1 MSVPALISTK
11 EASRLSAYA
20 MGIGSE
26 LNMKDV
32 ARPKGMLEHLVN
44 IFTLGGVRRE
54 KEEVYKSVIA
64 QLRTE
69 LRDRKATPESLQNMG
84 KIELHLNKM
93 DITLRP
99 DSRYNAMQITVSR
112 GSEKAESFVPDSNF
126 TVLCSSIMLRE
137 KLGLSRENDLLTP
150 EGKINLSDIT
160 DSRSSFDS
168 VVKNLMDIPVPLRC
182 NLSESVQKSLNIIE
196 DSNTGIYH
204 ISAQVF
210 SLDSILQVDIEEDYF
225 KNSDLVYFV
234 DSAALNGADADM
246 RGSRAVNEHSQKE
259 AITSNYINMDKEEE
273 EPSEEIKKYNEAKH
287 SVSNQSESQ
296 VNILPKTATYNE
308 TSPPVLSWETTG
320 ADSGFATGY
329 MTGTN
334 LDSDTLSYSSTLEGD
349 AESNTSLYHI
359 MRSYEDV
366 LVKVS

>member
-69 LRDRKATPESLQNMG
+69 LRDRKATPDSLQNMG

-126 TVLCSSIMLRE
+126 TALCSSSMLRE
-137 KLGLSRENDLLTP
+137 TLGLSRDNDLLMP
-150 EGKINLSDIT
+150 DGKINLSDIT
-160 DSRSSFDS
+160 DSRLGSAD
-168 VVKNLMDIPVPLRC
+168 VAKELMALPVALRWKLPE
-182 NLSESVQKSLNIIE
+182 NIQKSLNIIKDKDAAINHSAME
-196 DSNTGIYH
+196 NSSRAVDQQVITAARSETGN
-204 ISAQVF
+204 
-210 SLDSILQVDIEEDYF
+210 DSILFIETR
-225 KNSDLVYFV
+225 KS
-234 DSAALNGADADM
+234 
-246 RGSRAVNEHSQKE
+246 
-259 AITSNYINMDKEEE
+259 
-273 EPSEEIKKYNEAKH
+273 
-287 SVSNQSESQ
+287 SESDFD
-296 VNILPKTATYNE
+296 P
-308 TSPPVLSWETTG
+308 
-320 ADSGFATGY
+320 ATGY
-329 MTGTN
+329 SSSMYS
-334 LDSDTLSYSSTLEGD
+334 DSDTLSLYSSLEGD
-349 AESNTSLYHI
+349 AESNTTLYHN
-359 MRSYEDV
+359 MRNRKDLSI
-366 LVKVS
+366 KVS

>member
-126 TVLCSSIMLRE
+126 AALCSSIMLRE
-137 KLGLSRENDLLTP
+137 TLGLSRGNDLLMPSGEINLTDIHDANLNTRDVFSILSNVP
-150 EGKINLSDIT
+150 PQIKLITTEENADRLKREYDELSGMNHNTKPSVSNESELKINIL
-160 DSRSSFDS
+160 
-168 VVKNLMDIPVPLRC
+168 
-182 NLSESVQKSLNIIE
+182 EKS
-196 DSNTGIYH
+196 
-204 ISAQVF
+204 
-210 SLDSILQVDIEEDYF
+210 
-225 KNSDLVYFV
+225 
-234 DSAALNGADADM
+234 
-246 RGSRAVNEHSQKE
+246 
-259 AITSNYINMDKEEE
+259 ITSNDV
-273 EPSEEIKKYNEAKH
+273 
-287 SVSNQSESQ
+287 VSFIEFRKNSESDFG
-296 VNILPKTATYNE
+296 PA
-308 TSPPVLSWETTG
+308 
-320 ADSGFATGY
+320 SGYSSGMY
-329 MTGTN
+329 S
-334 LDSDTLSYSSTLEGD
+334 DSDTLSLYSALEGD
-349 AESNTSLYHI
+349 AESNTTLYHNL
-359 MRSYEDV
+359 RNRKDLS
-366 LVKVS
+366 VKVS

>member
-126 TVLCSSIMLRE
+126 AALCSSIMLRE
-137 KLGLSRENDLLTP
+137 TLGLSRGNDLLMP
-150 EGKINLSDIT
+150 SGEINLTDIH
-160 DSRSSFDS
+160 DA
-168 VVKNLMDIPVPLRC
+168 NL
-182 NLSESVQKSLNIIE
+182 
-196 DSNTGIYH
+196 NTRD
-204 ISAQVF
+204 VF
-210 SLDSILQVDIEEDYF
+210 SILSNVPPQIKLITTEE
-225 KNSDLVYFV
+225 N
-234 DSAALNGADADM
+234 ADRLKREYDELSGM
-246 RGSRAVNEHSQKE
+246 NHNTK
-259 AITSNYINMDKEEE
+259 
-273 EPSEEIKKYNEAKH
+273 P
-287 SVSNQSESQ
+287 SVSNQSELKI
-296 VNILPKTATYNE
+296 NILEKSI
-308 TSPPVLSWETTG
+308 TSNDVVSFIEFRKNSESDFGP
-320 ADSGFATGY
+320 ASGYSSGMY
-329 MTGTN
+329 S
-334 LDSDTLSYSSTLEGD
+334 DSDTLSLYSALEGD
-349 AESNTSLYHI
+349 AESNTTLYHNL
-359 MRSYEDV
+359 RNRKDLS
-366 LVKVS
+366 VKVS

>member
-93 DITLRP
+93 DITLRL

-126 TVLCSSIMLRE
+126 AALCSSIMLRE
-137 KLGLSRENDLLTP
+137 TLGLSRGNDLLMPSGEINLTDIHDANLNTRDVFSILSNVP
-150 EGKINLSDIT
+150 PQIKLITTEENADRLKREYDELSGMNHNTKPSVSNESELKINIL
-160 DSRSSFDS
+160 
-168 VVKNLMDIPVPLRC
+168 
-182 NLSESVQKSLNIIE
+182 EKS
-196 DSNTGIYH
+196 
-204 ISAQVF
+204 
-210 SLDSILQVDIEEDYF
+210 
-225 KNSDLVYFV
+225 
-234 DSAALNGADADM
+234 
-246 RGSRAVNEHSQKE
+246 
-259 AITSNYINMDKEEE
+259 ITSNDV
-273 EPSEEIKKYNEAKH
+273 
-287 SVSNQSESQ
+287 VSFIEFRKNSESDFG
-296 VNILPKTATYNE
+296 PA
-308 TSPPVLSWETTG
+308 
-320 ADSGFATGY
+320 SGYSSGMY
-329 MTGTN
+329 S
-334 LDSDTLSYSSTLEGD
+334 DSDTLSLYSALEGD
-349 AESNTSLYHI
+349 AESNTTLYHNL
-359 MRSYEDV
+359 RNRKDLS
-366 LVKVS
+366 VKVS

>member
-93 DITLRP
+93 DITLRL

-126 TVLCSSIMLRE
+126 AALCSSIMLRE
-137 KLGLSRENDLLTP
+137 TLGLSRGNDLLMPSGEINLTDIHDANLNTRDVFSILSNVP
-150 EGKINLSDIT
+150 PQIKLITTEENADRLKREYDELSGMNHNTKPSVSNESELKINIL
-160 DSRSSFDS
+160 
-168 VVKNLMDIPVPLRC
+168 
-182 NLSESVQKSLNIIE
+182 EKS
-196 DSNTGIYH
+196 
-204 ISAQVF
+204 
-210 SLDSILQVDIEEDYF
+210 
-225 KNSDLVYFV
+225 
-234 DSAALNGADADM
+234 
-246 RGSRAVNEHSQKE
+246 
-259 AITSNYINMDKEEE
+259 ITSNDV
-273 EPSEEIKKYNEAKH
+273 
-287 SVSNQSESQ
+287 VSFIEFRKNSESDFG
-296 VNILPKTATYNE
+296 PA
-308 TSPPVLSWETTG
+308 
-320 ADSGFATGY
+320 SGYSSGMY
-329 MTGTN
+329 S
-334 LDSDTLSYSSTLEGD
+334 DSDTLSLYSALEGD
-349 AESNTSLYHI
+349 AESNTTLYHN
-359 MRSYEDV
+359 MRNSKD
-366 LVKVS
+366 LSVKVS